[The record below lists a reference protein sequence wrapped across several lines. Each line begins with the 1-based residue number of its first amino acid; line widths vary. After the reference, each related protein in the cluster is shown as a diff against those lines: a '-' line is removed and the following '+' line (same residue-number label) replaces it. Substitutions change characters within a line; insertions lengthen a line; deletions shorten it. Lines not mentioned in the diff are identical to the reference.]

1 MGYPH
6 LGWGIEGMSL
16 HPLSYSIIVIE
27 KATIFQLNLDI
38 GVSWLICGEKWEGR
52 IPPLAQALGVY
63 TSSGSIKNSFSR

>member
-16 HPLSYSIIVIE
+16 HPLSYSTIVIE

-38 GVSWLICGEKWEGR
+38 GVSWLIRSEK
-52 IPPLAQALGVY
+52 
-63 TSSGSIKNSFSR
+63 

>member
-16 HPLSYSIIVIE
+16 HPPSYSVIVIE

-38 GVSWLICGEKWEGR
+38 GVSPLIRSEK
-52 IPPLAQALGVY
+52 
-63 TSSGSIKNSFSR
+63 